1 MPDIEKDKS
10 QESAEGA
17 EGQKPAS
24 PPWGDDFDAERAW
37 NLIQNLRSEKETLKG
52 ELATEK
58 QKVQA
63 AEAGESDALKELRT
77 RAETAEARAKTVE
90 HELTLSKVLKDF
102 PALEG
107 FEDLLTGDD
116 EAAIRSKAER
126 LAAIGGKK
134 GGEDPAPGDGE
145 KDGEK
150 PPAADDD
157 EKDGDEKSG
166 LPGKPAESL
175 TLNPGHG
182 GEEKVAFDP
191 AAIALAAR
199 SASNF

>member
-1 MPDIEKDKS
+1 MPDTEKDKS
-10 QESAEGA
+10 QASTEGA
-17 EGQKPAS
+17 EGQKPAA

-52 ELATEK
+52 ELAAEK

-77 RAETAEARAKTVE
+77 RAEEAEARAKTAE
-90 HELTLSKVLKDF
+90 HSLTLAKVLKDF

-116 EAAIRSKAER
+116 EEAIRSKAER

-134 GGEDPAPGDGE
+134 GDNPAPGDGD

-150 PPAADDD
+150 PPAADG
-157 EKDGDEKSG
+157 EKSGQEGSG

-199 SASNF
+199 AASL

>member
-10 QESAEGA
+10 QESSEGT
-17 EGQKPAS
+17 EGQKPAA

-37 NLIQNLRSEKETLKG
+37 ALVQNLRAEKETLKG

-58 QKVQA
+58 QKAQA

-90 HELTLSKVLKDF
+90 HEITLSKVLKDF

-134 GGEDPAPGDGE
+134 GDEDPAPGDGD
-145 KDGEK
+145 KDGET
-150 PPAADDD
+150 PPAADG
-157 EKDGDEKSG
+157 EKSGQEGSG

-182 GEEKVAFDP
+182 GDEKVPFDP
-191 AAIALAAR
+191 AAIAQAAR
-199 SASNF
+199 AASY

>member
-1 MPDIEKDKS
+1 MPELDKDKS

-17 EGQKPAS
+17 EGQKPAA

-37 NLIQNLRSEKETLKG
+37 NLVQNLRTEKEGLKG
-52 ELATEK
+52 ELATAK
-58 QKVQA
+58 QKIQEI
-63 AEAGESDALKELRT
+63 EAGESDGLKELRQKV
-77 RAETAEARAKTVE
+77 EDAEARAKKAE

-134 GGEDPAPGDGE
+134 GDEDPAPDDGE

-150 PPAADDD
+150 PPAAD
-157 EKDGDEKSG
+157 GDKTGQEGSG
-166 LPGKPAESL
+166 LPGKPAEALSL
-175 TLNPGHG
+175 SPGHG
-182 GEEKVAFDP
+182 GEEKVPFDP

-199 SASNF
+199 AQTL